1 MWDSRVENVRPYSGN
16 VFVYLIVVNENAT
29 PSAGYS
35 HQFTY
40 QEDVLIPG
48 ALEVVFITDEWK
60 KSFQTGIVF
69 LVFKRAMR
77 LEYRM
82 IKFSKLWQLCK
93 QATAARFFFLTCV
106 ALTFPSPI

>member
-1 MWDSRVENVRPYSGN
+1 MKMPPYR
-16 VFVYLIVVNENAT
+16 
-29 PSAGYS
+29 AGYS

-93 QATAARFFFLTCV
+93 QATAASFFFNICGFNFSISYLIWFYLNQAT
-106 ALTFPSPI
+106 TINGQ